1 VAEQEP
7 TKDTPNVTLKIGLAL
22 AAFTL
27 AASPALARDYYVGD
41 YASKVGAC
49 PKQVNCSWLIE
60 PNKGGKTYSVEFEA
74 ENWATNT
81 QLCKIKGTLNRQ
93 GKRLAGDLDDGQPI
107 EIGFNNAG
115 DLVVSKTTNG
125 SCGLSLPLNGACG
138 IVAD

>member
-1 VAEQEP
+1 M
-7 TKDTPNVTLKIGLAL
+7 KLKIGLAL

-27 AASPALARDYYVGD
+27 AASPVLARDYFVGD

-49 PKQVNCSWLIE
+49 PKQVNCSWFIE

-74 ENWATNT
+74 ENWSTNT
-81 QLCKIKGTLNRQ
+81 HLCKIKGTLNRQ
-93 GKRLAGDLDDGQPI
+93 GKRLVGALDDGQPI

-115 DLVVSKTTNG
+115 DLVVSKTTNRP
-125 SCGLSLPLNGACG
+125 CGLSLPLNGAYG